1 MRCMDDVVQRR
12 GMGEAAVVLL
22 AAGLDEAVRAFGWLA
37 TAVLYAFAASAVVL
51 VFWLFVLA
59 G

>member
-1 MRCMDDVVQRR
+1 MADRVPRR
-12 GMGEAAVVLL
+12 SMGDAAVVLL

-37 TAVLYAFAASAVVL
+37 TAVLYAFAASAVII
-51 VFWLFVLA
+51 VFWHFVLA